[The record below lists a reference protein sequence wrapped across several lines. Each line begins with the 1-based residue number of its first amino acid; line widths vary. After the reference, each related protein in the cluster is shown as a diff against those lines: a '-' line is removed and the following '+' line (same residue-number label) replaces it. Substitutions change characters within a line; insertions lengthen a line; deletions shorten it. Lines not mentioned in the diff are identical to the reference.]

1 MQVYPDKETSSN
13 SPSMDGLLGL
23 QHFVALSSEDEA
35 APPDA
40 PAAAAAAADTAET
53 TAGTT
58 TTDAKPAATE
68 GERHPPTR
76 RRNQVAMAVTTGQQ
90 RQTRQ
95 RRQLGGGAAAARSNK
110 AAVPAAQAAR
120 LAGWRAGWLATYCDG
135 DGAQTAEAADATNAA
150 RACNLNA
157 DNKATDAA
165 TPGAELTGAT
175 ARGWAEAEAAAER
188 REAATAAAERAA
200 DATERRAAAER
211 EEGARRLAR
220 RRLRDWP
227 AGSDFEVVEE
237 HFDLDDARASIAEL
251 ASEEFALR
259 TLDPSRRA
267 AGRRK
272 RGKTLAATADGT
284 NEQATGAYAPG
295 TEGTP
300 TEETNTTARR
310 PASASPAELEAATRR
325 VRARVERDRDA
336 DARAACQDE
345 GDPHDPAWT
354 FEVLATRRHEVAADR
369 TKRANT
375 TRRLGVGL
383 QQAKQG
389 GVMPLT
395 LRTRTRPR
403 TAAEATDAVESAL
416 AQKVSRCKNEAQLA
430 MTSQAKA
437 ARAEE
442 AQAEHEKK
450 RGWTG
455 AEAARLARGA
465 REGVRLLKAGA
476 PLWQV
481 NNAGRGLAELCN
493 DSGRGTGR
501 GKGRGKHRCAGVAVP
516 HLREVRETNL
526 AQQRTSSFSK
536 QLRGANVLEIED
548 TDSGSERAC
557 RGATGATHTTA
568 VDNRHH
574 HRSSSSSSSNDD
586 GNNDSDSSLD
596 SMSSSER
603 RQLTHDVAE
612 GAAKQ
617 KQLHARG
624 LRKSPGRK
632 AATAA
637 AAEARRTQRAH
648 SKATEKAAARERQ
661 KSANFWLQEGFGLP
675 RQGLPPPSCS
685 VGGPLGESVAYDVEG
700 KCRVY
705 SGRGSLSNQMGVQM
719 DFLPTDM

>member
-90 RQTRQ
+90 RHTRQ
-95 RRQLGGGAAAARSNK
+95 RRQLDGGAAAARSNK

-120 LAGWRAGWLATYCDG
+120 LAGWRAGWLATYCHG

-284 NEQATGAYAPG
+284 DEQATGAYAPG

-310 PASASPAELEAATRR
+310 PAFTSPAELEAATRR

-345 GDPHDPAWT
+345 GDPP
-354 FEVLATRRHEVAADR
+354 
-369 TKRANT
+369 
-375 TRRLGVGL
+375 
-383 QQAKQG
+383 
-389 GVMPLT
+389 
-395 LRTRTRPR
+395 RPCV
-403 TAAEATDAVESAL
+403 D
-416 AQKVSRCKNEAQLA
+416 
-430 MTSQAKA
+430 
-437 ARAEE
+437 
-442 AQAEHEKK
+442 
-450 RGWTG
+450 
-455 AEAARLARGA
+455 
-465 REGVRLLKAGA
+465 
-476 PLWQV
+476 
-481 NNAGRGLAELCN
+481 
-493 DSGRGTGR
+493 
-501 GKGRGKHRCAGVAVP
+501 
-516 HLREVRETNL
+516 
-526 AQQRTSSFSK
+526 
-536 QLRGANVLEIED
+536 LRG
-548 TDSGSERAC
+548 SC
-557 RGATGATHTTA
+557 H
-568 VDNRHH
+568 
-574 HRSSSSSSSNDD
+574 
-586 GNNDSDSSLD
+586 
-596 SMSSSER
+596 
-603 RQLTHDVAE
+603 
-612 GAAKQ
+612 
-617 KQLHARG
+617 
-624 LRKSPGRK
+624 
-632 AATAA
+632 ATA
-637 AAEARRTQRAH
+637 
-648 SKATEKAAARERQ
+648 
-661 KSANFWLQEGFGLP
+661 
-675 RQGLPPPSCS
+675 
-685 VGGPLGESVAYDVEG
+685 
-700 KCRVY
+700 
-705 SGRGSLSNQMGVQM
+705 
-719 DFLPTDM
+719 